1 MPASI
6 QHRIT
11 TSLLWRTPNHVSPPI
26 NLKVHPEHHAEGLAI
41 SVPATTKGTFT
52 LSLGQVWKLLY
63 DRIDPVV
70 AYTFVVEA
78 VNPFETVARVC
89 SHMVAS
95 GKS

>member
-6 QHRIT
+6 QRRIT
-11 TSLLWRTPNHVSPPI
+11 ASLFGRTRNHVSPPI
-26 NLKVHPEHHAEGLAI
+26 KLKVHPEHHAEGLAI
-41 SVPATTKGTFT
+41 FVPATTKGTFT
-52 LSLGQVWKLLY
+52 PSLGQVWILLY
-63 DRIDPVV
+63 DRINPVV
-70 AYTFVVEA
+70 AYTFVVEV